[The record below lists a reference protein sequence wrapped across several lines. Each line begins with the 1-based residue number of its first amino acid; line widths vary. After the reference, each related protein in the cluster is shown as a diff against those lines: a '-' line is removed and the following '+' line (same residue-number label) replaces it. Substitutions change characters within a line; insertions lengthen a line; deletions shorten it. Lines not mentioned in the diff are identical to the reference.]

1 MHHLTAVFDVVLR
14 SAWLLPVL
22 ALLIALDAPV
32 PMLPS
37 ESLLVA
43 AASGAFHSHDA
54 PAVLGLAL
62 TAMAGSVLGD
72 FLVYG
77 LGRGS
82 HRLLR
87 VPEDA
92 GPAGWVRRNLT
103 DRPVVVCVGARLL
116 PGGRL
121 VSTAACGRVG
131 LPVRR
136 FLPATLAA
144 SAVWSAYMLAFAAAL
159 GPFTHGHPL
168 LSLAAGLVLS
178 AVTAGGFELARRI
191 FRKPGGDAGGSAP
204 AGSVAAEQGAAGSVA
219 AGSVAAGPVAA
230 AAMAAEPLP
239 AAAEP
244 PRPTG

>member
-1 MHHLTAVFDVVLR
+1 MFDVVLR

-204 AGSVAAEQGAAGSVA
+204 AGSVAAEQVA
-219 AGSVAAGPVAA
+219 AGSVVAGPVAA

-239 AAAEP
+239 SAAEP
-244 PRPTG
+244 PRPAG

>member
-32 PMLPS
+32 PVLPS
-37 ESLLVA
+37 ETLLVA
-43 AASGAFHSHDA
+43 AASGAFHAHDA
-54 PAVLGLAL
+54 SAVLGLAV
-62 TAMAGSVLGD
+62 TAMIGSVLGD

-92 GPAGWVRRNLT
+92 GPGGWVRRNLT
-103 DRPVVVCVGARLL
+103 SRPVVVCVGARLL

-144 SAVWSAYMLAFAAAL
+144 SAVWSAYMLAFGALL
-159 GPFTHGHPL
+159 GPLTHGHPL
-168 LSLAAGLVLS
+168 LSLAAGLLLS
-178 AVTAGGFELARRI
+178 AVTAGGFELARRV
-191 FRKPGGDAGGSAP
+191 FPRALASGE
-204 AGSVAAEQGAAGSVA
+204 AEPLAVGAAG
-219 AGSVAAGPVAA
+219 AGPAAPVATA
-230 AAMAAEPLP
+230 PVATAPVP
-239 AAAEP
+239 SAAEP
-244 PRPTG
+244 PRSS